1 MIEKGIRGGITHA
14 IYRYTKTNNK
24 YMKNYNKNKEPSYFM
39 YLDVNSLYGST
50 MSQKQPA
57 DGFQWVDTP
66 LIDKKLISS

>member
-1 MIEKGIRGGITHA
+1 
-14 IYRYTKTNNK
+14 
-24 YMKNYNKNKEPSYFM
+24 MKNYNKNKEPSYFM

-50 MSQKQPA
+50 MSQKQPV